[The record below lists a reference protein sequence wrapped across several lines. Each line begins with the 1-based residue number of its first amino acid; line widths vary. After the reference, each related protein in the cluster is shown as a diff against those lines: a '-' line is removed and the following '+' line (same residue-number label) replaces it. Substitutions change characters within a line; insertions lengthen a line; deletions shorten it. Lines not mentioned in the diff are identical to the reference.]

1 MTAERVLVLRVCRAD
16 LTSPSIDANGF
27 RWPEAG
33 EVAAPDWDPYP
44 RCGGGLHGWLWGE
57 GKVHGNI
64 GQDVIDDPK
73 SRWLIVE
80 VLKSDV
86 VELPGKV
93 KFPRGEVVFVGD
105 REAAVAYLVERAPSG
120 KSIAFHRATA
130 GESGTATAGE
140 SGTATA
146 GYGGTATAGHG
157 GTATAGDRGTATAGE
172 SGTIA
177 IRWYDPKCDKYRL
190 AVAEVGESGIE
201 PATAYCLDIVD
212 GAPQW
217 RKKEQRS

>member
-57 GKVHGNI
+57 GTVHGNI

-105 REAAVAYLVERAPSG
+105 REAVVAYLVERAPSG
-120 KSIAFHRATA
+120 KSIAFNTATA
-130 GESGTATAGE
+130 GDRGTATAGDR
-140 SGTATA
+140 GTATA
-146 GYGGTATAGHG
+146 GYGGTATAGYG
-157 GTATAGDRGTATAGE
+157 
-172 SGTIA
+172 GTIA

-190 AVAEVGESGIE
+190 AVAEVGEQGIE
-201 PATAYCLDIVD
+201 PATAYFLEIVD

-217 RKKEQRS
+217 RRKESRS

>member
-1 MTAERVLVLRVCRAD
+1 MKVLVLRACRPNMQ
-16 LTSPSIDANGF
+16 SPSSDARGF
-27 RWPEAG
+27 TWPEAG

-64 GQDVIDDPK
+64 PDDVINDPK
-73 SRWLIVE
+73 SRWLVVE
-80 VLKSDV
+80 VAKSSI

-120 KSIAFHRATA
+120 KSIAFN
-130 GESGTATAGE
+130 TATAGDR
-140 SGTATA
+140 GTATA
-146 GYGGTATAGHG
+146 GYG
-157 GTATAGDRGTATAGE
+157 GTATAGE

-190 AVAEVGESGIE
+190 AVAEVGEQGIE
-201 PATAYCLDIVD
+201 PATAYFLEIVD

-217 RKKEQRS
+217 RRKESRS

>member
-33 EVAAPDWDPYP
+33 EVAAPDWSPAAE
-44 RCGGGLHGWLWGE
+44 CGRGLHGWLWGE

-64 GQDVIDDPK
+64 PDDVINDPK
-73 SRWLIVE
+73 SRWLVVE
-80 VLKSDV
+80 VAKSSI

-93 KFPRGEVVFVGD
+93 KFPRGEVIFVGD

-130 GESGTATAGE
+130 GYGGTATAGE

-146 GYGGTATAGHG
+146 GDR
-157 GTATAGDRGTATAGE
+157 GTATAGDRGTATAGYGGTATAGE
-172 SGTIA
+172 GGTIA
-177 IRWYDPKCDKYRL
+177 IRWWDEKRGKYRL
-190 AVAEVGESGIE
+190 ATAEVGEHGIE
-201 PATAYCLDIVD
+201 PATAYCLEIVD

-217 RKKEQRS
+217 RKRGDQ